1 MSATTV
7 PPEIDAPVTEPTA
20 TVDVRQS
27 PPPEPLR
34 RTLEK
39 LESMDGGVLLQ
50 YNDRVPQM
58 LFPKLDDRGFD
69 YDYTETDDGAVTAI
83 WEAE

>member
-1 MSATTV
+1 MPATTV
-7 PPEIDAPVTEPTA
+7 PSEIDAPETEPAA

-34 RTLEK
+34 RTFEE
-39 LESMDGGVLLQ
+39 LESLEEGVLLQ

-58 LFPKLDDRGFD
+58 LFPKLEDRGFA
-69 YDYTETDDGAVTAI
+69 YDYTETEDGAVTAI
-83 WEAE
+83 WEG